1 MTHFV
6 WTHGF
11 NLSHDGHV
19 NLITR
24 HSQQPG
30 NKKSKIH
37 YDPCMYLYCIYISC
51 FWFYPHYLYI
61 ALVKGTN
68 LTNTW
73 SQKDEYL
80 PDNPAESMCWIS
92 LTISDNAHSQKEDA
106 GHNQS
111 LCCHDEVCVLFW
123 SSHWTVW
130 MFLPLGFIYNTAW
143 KGATCWPA
151 ACHVD
156 LWKAICMTLRVNC
169 MASFTPAELI

>member
-1 MTHFV
+1 
-6 WTHGF
+6 
-11 NLSHDGHV
+11 
-19 NLITR
+19 
-24 HSQQPG
+24 
-30 NKKSKIH
+30 
-37 YDPCMYLYCIYISC
+37 
-51 FWFYPHYLYI
+51 
-61 ALVKGTN
+61 
-68 LTNTW
+68 
-73 SQKDEYL
+73 
-80 PDNPAESMCWIS
+80 MCWIS

-169 MASFTPAELI
+169 MASFTQQSWFSQGGLWEFRMETCITCTFSNIYQHKVLFCFWNYLFDFHPIEVFHLFQIFRPFKLSLILTKLK